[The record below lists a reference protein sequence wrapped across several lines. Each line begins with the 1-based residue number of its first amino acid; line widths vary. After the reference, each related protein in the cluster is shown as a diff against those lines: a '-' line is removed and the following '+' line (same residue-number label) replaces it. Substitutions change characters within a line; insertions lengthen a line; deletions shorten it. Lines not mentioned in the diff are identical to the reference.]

1 MVNQELSAKIAQ
13 YLLECEAVKL
23 NVNNPFTWTS
33 GMRSPVYCDNRVTL
47 SYPHIRKFIT
57 DSLAAVIREHFPG
70 AEAIAGVA
78 TAGIPQG
85 ALIAAEMNLPF
96 AYVRS
101 EAKKHG
107 MKNSIEGRLEDGCE
121 VVVVED
127 LISTGKS
134 SLKAV
139 EDLREA
145 GISVLGLVSIFNYGF
160 PETHLKFQDAACKYI
175 SLCDFD
181 TLAEEAAKINYISP
195 EDKNKIAEWS
205 ANPQAWSAK
214 TDGQFWV

>member
-1 MVNQELSAKIAQ
+1 MVSKEISAKIAQ

-23 NVNNPFTWTS
+23 NVENPFTWTS

-47 SYPHIRKFIT
+47 SFPHIRKYIT
-57 DSLAAVIREHFPG
+57 QCLADVIRQQYPQV
-70 AEAIAGVA
+70 EAVAGVA

-85 ALIAAEMNLPF
+85 ALIADALDLPF

-107 MKNSIEGRLEDGCE
+107 LKNNIEGRLEQDAR

-139 EDLREA
+139 EDLGEA
-145 GISVLGLVSIFNYGF
+145 GVEVIGLVSIFNYGF
-160 PETHLKFQDAACKYI
+160 PDTADKFKAANCNFV
-175 SLCDFD
+175 SLCDFN
-181 TLAEEAAKINYISP
+181 TLAEQAVAINYIHSA
-195 EDKNKIAEWS
+195 EQEKIAEWS
-205 ANPQAWSAK
+205 KDPQAWSDRIK
-214 TDGQFWV
+214 RV